1 MTWLLSLLLLRALAE
16 PLCEQGSCEDT
27 ALLAV
32 PRHSLKDIKPVKSWR
47 GDEPFTLAGKS
58 T

>member
-1 MTWLLSLLLLRALAE
+1 MWPTLLLLWAVEAS
-16 PLCEQGSCEDT
+16 CQGSCDDAS

-32 PRHSLKDIKPVKSWR
+32 RRHSLKDIKPVKSWR

-58 T
+58 SS